1 MIKKTFN
8 IVFLLLLVPSVAM
21 AMIPDIKFRRLDTR
35 DGLSNSQVNSVLR
48 DSHGYVWLGTQF
60 GLCRYDGYRFRTF
73 YSLERDTMT
82 LRSNRIDKIQEG
94 HDGRLWIDHGMNYS
108 LYDPITEKV
117 ERSPSVWLAKQ
128 GIKGGVESM
137 YIDSKKNYWIK
148 TYDNGFFYY
157 DPHRKYIKQIPFGYG
172 SLEFSK
178 DFGITAYAETKEG
191 VLMVSNLGE
200 LMCVNGEQGKVLWK
214 EDHVKKSLNAYND
227 YWVYVDYQGI
237 IWVITHSVGTY
248 IYVPQEKRWY
258 TSMTELMRAQGFTDV
273 PDDIIVWEVRYDQKG
288 LLWVATDHMGV
299 LLLDFKNKEWR
310 QFTNIKGD
318 ETSLPDITAKHLYQ
332 DQLGR
337 MWITTYKNGIAMS
350 ADAMTNFN
358 SLALGDINGICED
371 RDGYYW
377 LGLNS
382 GGILKV
388 DPQTLEVVEKYTKQT
403 IGSSSD
409 VVVGN
414 YAASDGSLWFGT
426 WEGGLLKYKD
436 GLWKN
441 YTVSTPGSAFKTNNI
456 WGITEDYW
464 GNIWIGVLGGGVV
477 RMDKRTGSQ
486 RSFTEDNSKIKTVW
500 TNSISRAS
508 NGWILAG
515 NSEYCALINP
525 KTMKVI
531 NLAKPHDDNTVTIS
545 SATTQ
550 AVMDSHGLLWQASP
564 SGVSV
569 YDRKAGQMQLLDM
582 KSGFYGSNVVALAE
596 DDRHSMWVVT
606 DHGISNVTPQKDE
619 DGHWAFAVRSYNDR
633 DGLQPG
639 PFNQRAICYT
649 RTGYLLVGGQDGLNI
664 INTRN
669 LDDSGNDEKPVF
681 SGLVLFND
689 EIEVGT
695 KYNGRIL
702 LKKALDLERSITL
715 KSSENQF
722 TIQMASNN
730 GGAKNHTRF
739 VYRLK
744 GFNDKWIKTTSSNS
758 DITYMGL
765 PAGSYTLCVRMLK
778 DDGTMGDTESQ
789 LDIIIVGPWYTS
801 WWAFLIYVLILG
813 FAIWYWLQ
821 RKNKNLQLTPQQVEE
836 KEEMP
841 EEDAVPVEEG
851 EDVEEA
857 ILLDDEE

>member
-1 MIKKTFN
+1 MARRSAYILF
-8 IVFLLLLVPSVAM
+8 VMLLVPFVAM
-21 AMIPDIKFRRLDTR
+21 AVIPDVKFRRLDTR
-35 DGLSNSQVNSVLR
+35 DGLSNSQVNSILR

-60 GLCRYDGYRFRTF
+60 GLCRYDGYRFHTY
-73 YSLERDTMT
+73 YSYQRDTMT
-82 LRSNRIDKIQEG
+82 LRSNRIDEIQEA

-108 LYDPITEKV
+108 VYDPVTEKV
-117 ERSPSVWLAKQ
+117 DRTPSTWLASQ

-148 TYDNGFFYY
+148 TYDNGFFFY
-157 DPHRKYIKQIPFGYG
+157 DPHRKYIKQMPFGYG
-172 SLEFSK
+172 PSDFSK

-191 VLMVSNLGE
+191 MLMVSNLGE

-214 EDHVKKSLNAYND
+214 EDHVKKCLNVYND
-227 YWVYVDYQGI
+227 YWVYVDHQGI

-258 TSMTELMRAQGFTDV
+258 TSLTELMRAQGFSNV

-299 LLLDFKNKEWR
+299 MLLDFKTKEWR
-310 QFTNIKGD
+310 QFTNVKGD

-337 MWITTYKNGIAMS
+337 MWVTTYKNGIAMS

-371 RDGYYW
+371 KEGYYW

-388 DPQTLEVVEKYTKQT
+388 DPKTLEVVETYNKQNL
-403 IGSSSD
+403 GVSSD

-414 YAASDGSLWFGT
+414 YAARDGSLWFGT
-426 WEGGLLKYKD
+426 WEGGLLRYKD
-436 GLWKN
+436 GQWKN
-441 YTVSTPGSAFKTNNI
+441 YTVSTPGSAFMTNNI

-464 GNIWIGVLGGGVV
+464 GHIWIGVLGGGVV
-477 RMDKRTGSQ
+477 RMDKNTGRQ
-486 RSFTEDNSKIKTVW
+486 RSFTEENSNLKTVW

-515 NSEYCALINP
+515 NSEYCAIINP
-525 KTMKVI
+525 KTMKVM
-531 NLAKPHDDNTVTIS
+531 NLAKPYDDNTFTIS

-550 AVMDSHGLLWQASP
+550 ALMDSHGLLWQASP

-569 YDRKAGQMQLLDM
+569 YDRKTGQMQLLDM

-596 DDRHSMWVVT
+596 DDRHTMWVVT
-606 DHGISNVTPQKDE
+606 DHGVSNVTAQMDE
-619 DGHWAFAVRSYNDR
+619 DEGRWTFAVRSYNDR

-639 PFNQRAICYT
+639 PFNQRAICFT
-649 RTGYLLVGGQDGLNI
+649 RTGYILVGGQDGLDI
-664 INTRN
+664 INTRL
-669 LDDSGNDEKPVF
+669 LDQSDNKEKPVF
-681 SGLVLFND
+681 SGLVLFNE
-689 EIEVGT
+689 EIETG
-695 KYNGRIL
+695 KEYNGRVI
-702 LKKALDLERSITL
+702 LKKALDVERAFTL
-715 KSSENQF
+715 KSGENQF
-722 TIQMASNN
+722 TIQMASDN

-744 GFNDKWIKTTSSNS
+744 GFNDKWIKTTASNA

-778 DDGTMGDTESQ
+778 DDGTMGETESQ
-789 LDIIIVGPWYTS
+789 LDITIEGPWYLS
-801 WWAFLIYVLILG
+801 WWALLLWLLLIALGVTGWLNYHAIKKRLASWKQETEHVDEEVLP
-813 FAIWYWLQ
+813 
-821 RKNKNLQLTPQQVEE
+821 TDDEE
-836 KEEMP
+836 E
-841 EEDAVPVEEG
+841 
-851 EDVEEA
+851 VEEA
-857 ILLDDEE
+857 IMMDEE